1 VRTLWQL
8 QQDVPDEILG
18 DFLTLL
24 LGPLDEGGQVAALC
38 VLHEEVEVIF
48 SAVEHAR
55 DELDDVGVVQA
66 GQDSDLVGGVIA
78 FVFAHAEAADLRGMG
93 DTFFTAIF

>member
-1 VRTLWQL
+1 M
-8 QQDVPDEILG
+8 
-18 DFLTLL
+18 
-24 LGPLDEGGQVAALC
+24 
-38 VLHEEVEVIF
+38 LHEEIEVIF

-78 FVFAHAEAADLRGMG
+78 LVFAHAEAADLRWMG
-93 DTFFTAIF
+93 VTFFTAIF